1 MVSKLSSIFILTT
14 PLLLGFNLLGI
25 RAVAAEP
32 VPLNHSPTPVR
43 EPVARELNRDLFDPE
58 PSVIA
63 PLSLENPRDEAT
75 NLLQQIEF
83 YSQTNVE
90 FGPLEQVNSVSEL
103 TDVSPNDWA
112 FQALQNLASRYQCL
126 LGYGDGTFQGNRA
139 MTRYEFASNLNACL
153 EVITDRMSELDLN
166 TGDLDLL
173 TRLTQDFSAEL
184 ATLRSRVDNLELRT
198 VEIEANQFSPTTK
211 LAGEA
216 AFILADAFADE
227 QDAETVFSN
236 RVRLNFVTSFTG
248 RDNLFTRLEM
258 GNIGNSFQPI
268 LGTNEGRFAFDGA
281 NNNTVTLN
289 RLHYFFPLGDK
300 LSVRIFA
307 NAGGH
312 QFYAN
317 TLNPFLESG
326 GGATG
331 ALSRFAER
339 NPIYRF
345 TLGGAGLGVKYT
357 LGNNLEINAGYL
369 ASEAKTPLSGAG
381 LFDGNYSTL
390 GQIVFGS
397 RFQVGLTYIHAY
409 EGTSAP
415 RFAYGGT
422 GTNLGNLSPAAL
434 NPLSPSLRATPV
446 VSNSYSVNTSLRIT
460 PNLIVGG
467 WIAKTS
473 ARLIGLG
480 DADIWNY
487 AATVVLPDL
496 GTPGSFAS
504 LIVGAEPHLT
514 NLDVPGNPSFAKD
527 TPFHVEGLYK
537 YQITPNISLTPG
549 VIWLTAP
556 NQNND
561 NSDVFIGTFRTT
573 FTF

>member
-1 MVSKLSSIFILTT
+1 MVSQLSSIFILTT

-32 VPLNHSPTPVR
+32 VPLNHSPAPFS
-43 EPVARELNRDLFDPE
+43 EPLNPE
-58 PSVIA
+58 PEAIA
-63 PLSLENPRDEAT
+63 PPSLENPGDQPT
-75 NLLQQIEF
+75 NLLQQIEL
-83 YSQTNVE
+83 YSQANQE
-90 FGPLEQVNSVSEL
+90 FAPLEPVNSVSEL
-103 TDVSPNDWA
+103 TDVSPTDWA
-112 FQALQNLASRYQCL
+112 FQALQNLASRYNCL
-126 LGYGDGTFQGNRA
+126 LGYSNGTYQGNRA
-139 MTRYEFASNLNACL
+139 MTRYEFAANLNACL
-153 EVITDRMSELDLN
+153 EVITDRISELDFN

-173 TRLTQDFSAEL
+173 NRLTQDFSAEL

-198 VEIEANQFSPTTK
+198 VEIEANQFSATTQ
-211 LAGEA
+211 LVGEA
-216 AFILADAFADE
+216 AFILADAFTDDADP
-227 QDAETVFSN
+227 ETVLSS

-258 GNIGNSFQPI
+258 GNIGNSFQPV
-268 LGTNEGRFAFDGA
+268 LGTNEGRFASDGA

-289 RLHYFFPLGDK
+289 RLHYFFPVGDN
-300 LSVRIFA
+300 LSVRILA

-317 TLNPFLESG
+317 TLNPFLEAG

-331 ALSRFAER
+331 ALTRFGER

-345 TLGGAGLGVKYT
+345 TLGGSGLGVKYT

-369 ASEAKTPLSGAG
+369 AGEARTPISGAG

-390 GQIVFGS
+390 GQIVVGS
-397 RFQVGLTYIHAY
+397 RFQVGFTYVHAY

-415 RFAYGGT
+415 RFGFGGT

-446 VSNSYSVNTSLRIT
+446 VSNSYSVDTALRIT
-460 PNLIVGG
+460 PNLILGG
-467 WIAKTS
+467 WIAKTN

-487 AATVVLPDL
+487 AATVVLPNL

-514 NLDVPGNPSFAKD
+514 NLDVPGNPDFPND
-527 TPFHVEGLYK
+527 TPFHVEALYK

>member
-1 MVSKLSSIFILTT
+1 MMSQLSSIFILTT

-32 VPLNHSPTPVR
+32 VPLTH
-43 EPVARELNRDLFDPE
+43 LDPE
-58 PSVIA
+58 PTAIA
-63 PLSLENPRDEAT
+63 SPSLEPPGDEAT
-75 NLLQQIEF
+75 NLIQQIEF
-83 YSQTNVE
+83 YSQTNLE

-103 TDVSPNDWA
+103 TDISPTDWA
-112 FQALQNLASRYQCL
+112 FQALQNLASRYECL
-126 LGYGDGTFQGNRA
+126 LGYGDGTFQGDRA
-139 MTRYEFASNLNACL
+139 MTRYEFAASLNACL
-153 EVITDRMSELDLN
+153 EVITDRISELDFN

-184 ATLRSRVDNLELRT
+184 ATLRGRVDNLELRT
-198 VEIEANQFSPTTK
+198 AEIEANQFSPTTK

-216 AFILADAFADE
+216 AFILADAFTDDA
-227 QDAETVFSN
+227 DAETVFSN

-258 GNIGNSFQPI
+258 GNIGPSFQPV

-289 RLHYFFPLGDK
+289 RLHYFFPVGDN

-345 TLGGAGLGVKYT
+345 TLGGSGLGVKYT

-415 RFAYGGT
+415 RFGYGGT
-422 GTNLGNLSPAAL
+422 GTNLANLSPAAL

-514 NLDVPGNPSFAKD
+514 DLDVPGNPEFSED
-527 TPFHVEGLYK
+527 TPFHIEGFYK

-561 NSDVFIGTFRTT
+561 NSDIFIGTFRTT

>member
-1 MVSKLSSIFILTT
+1 MMSQLSSIFILTT
-14 PLLLGFNLLGI
+14 PLVLGFNLLGI

-32 VPLNHSPTPVR
+32 VPLNHSPVSFS
-43 EPVARELNRDLFDPE
+43 EPVAEELNWDLFDPE
-58 PSVIA
+58 AEAIA
-63 PLSLENPRDEAT
+63 PPSLELPTDET
-75 NLLQQIEF
+75 NTLIQQIEF
-83 YSQTNVE
+83 YSQANQD
-90 FGPLEQVNSVSEL
+90 FAPLEQVNSVSEL
-103 TDVSPNDWA
+103 TDVSPTDWA
-112 FQALQNLASRYQCL
+112 FQALQNLASRYECL
-126 LGYGDGTFQGNRA
+126 LGYGDRTYQGNRA
-139 MTRYEFASNLNACL
+139 MTRYEFAANLNACL
-153 EVITDRMSELDLN
+153 EVITDRISELDFN

-173 TRLTQDFSAEL
+173 TRLTQDFAAEL

-216 AFILADAFADE
+216 AFILADAFTDDA
-227 QDAETVFSN
+227 DAETVFSN

-258 GNIGNSFQPI
+258 GNIGPSFQPV

-289 RLHYFFPLGDK
+289 RLHYFFPVGDN

-345 TLGGAGLGVKYT
+345 TLGGAGLGVKYS

-369 ASEAKTPLSGAG
+369 ASEARTPLSGAG

-397 RFQVGLTYIHAY
+397 RFQVGLTYVHAY

-415 RFAYGGT
+415 RFGYGGT

-467 WIAKTS
+467 WIAKTN

-514 NLDVPGNPSFAKD
+514 NLDVPGNPDFSQD
-527 TPFHVEGLYK
+527 TPFHIEGLYK
-537 YQITPNISLTPG
+537 YQMTPNISLTPG

-561 NSDVFIGTFRTT
+561 NSDVFVGTFRTT

>member
-1 MVSKLSSIFILTT
+1 MMSQFSSILILTS

-25 RAVAAEP
+25 RAVAGEP
-32 VPLNHSPTPVR
+32 VPLNPPSTPVS
-43 EPVARELNRDLFDPE
+43 EPAARGLNPDPFPPA
-58 PSVIA
+58 PSAIA
-63 PLSLENPRDEAT
+63 PPSLENVGDQAT
-75 NLLQQIEF
+75 PLLEQIEL
-83 YSQTNVE
+83 YSQTNLD

-103 TDVSPNDWA
+103 ADVSPTDWA
-112 FQALQNLASRYQCL
+112 FQALQNLASKYNCL
-126 LGYGDGTFQGNRA
+126 LGYGDGTYQGNRA
-139 MTRYEFASNLNACL
+139 MTRYEFATSLNACL
-153 EVITDRMSELDLN
+153 EVITDRISDLDV
-166 TGDLDLL
+166 TDGDFDLL

-198 VEIEANQFSPTTK
+198 LEIEANQFSPTTK

-216 AFILADAFADE
+216 AFTLADAFTD
-227 QDAETVFSN
+227 DVDVETVFSN

-248 RDNLFTRLEM
+248 RDNLYTRLEM
-258 GNIGNSFQPI
+258 GNIGNSFQPV
-268 LGTNEGRFAFDGA
+268 LGTNEGRYAFDGA

-317 TLNPFLESG
+317 TLNPLLEAG
-326 GGATG
+326 GGSTG

-345 TLGGAGLGVKYT
+345 TLGGSGLGVKYT

-369 ASEAKTPLSGAG
+369 ASEAKTPISGAG

-415 RFAYGGT
+415 RFGYGGT

-446 VSNSYSVNTSLRIT
+446 VSNSYSVNTSLRIS

-514 NLDVPGNPSFAKD
+514 DLDVPGNPEFSKD
-527 TPFHVEGLYK
+527 TPFHIEGMYK

-549 VIWLTAP
+549 LIWLTAP

>member
-1 MVSKLSSIFILTT
+1 MMSQLSSIFILTT

-25 RAVAAEP
+25 RAVAGEP
-32 VPLNHSPTPVR
+32 LPLTH
-43 EPVARELNRDLFDPE
+43 LDPK
-58 PSVIA
+58 PSAIA
-63 PLSLENPRDEAT
+63 GPSLEPPGDETT
-75 NLLQQIEF
+75 NLIQQIEF
-83 YSQTNVE
+83 YSQTNQE

-103 TDVSPNDWA
+103 TDISPTDWA
-112 FQALQNLASRYQCL
+112 FQALQNLASRYECL
-126 LGYGDGTFQGNRA
+126 LGYGDGTFQGDRA
-139 MTRYEFASNLNACL
+139 MTRYEFAASLNACL
-153 EVITDRMSELDLN
+153 EVITDRISELDFN

-184 ATLRSRVDNLELRT
+184 ATLRGRVDNLELRT
-198 VEIEANQFSPTTK
+198 AEIEANQFSPTTK

-216 AFILADAFADE
+216 AFILADAFTDDA
-227 QDAETVFSN
+227 DAETVLSN

-258 GNIGNSFQPI
+258 GNIGPSFQPV

-289 RLHYFFPLGDK
+289 RLHYFFPVGDN

-345 TLGGAGLGVKYT
+345 TLGGSGLGVKYT

-369 ASEAKTPLSGAG
+369 ASEAKTPISGAG

-397 RFQVGLTYIHAY
+397 RFQVGLTYVHAY

-415 RFAYGGT
+415 RFGYGGT

-446 VSNSYSVNTSLRIT
+446 VSNSYSINTSLRIT

-514 NLDVPGNPSFAKD
+514 DLDVPGNPDFAED

>member
-1 MVSKLSSIFILTT
+1 MSQISCIFIRST
-14 PLLLGFNLLGI
+14 PLLLGFNLLGFNLLGI
-25 RAVAAEP
+25 QTVAGQPA
-32 VPLNHSPTPVR
+32 PLNLPTPQLS
-43 EPVARELNRDLFDPE
+43 EPVAIE
-58 PSVIA
+58 PHLEFNAIA
-63 PLSLENPRDEAT
+63 PQPLDPTGDKSAQIFQQL
-75 NLLQQIEF
+75 NL
-83 YSQTNVE
+83 YSQTDLE
-90 FGPLEQVNSVSEL
+90 LGPLEQVNSVSEL
-103 TDVSPNDWA
+103 ADVSPTDWA
-112 FQALQNLASRYQCL
+112 FQALQNLASRYECL
-126 LGYGDGTFQGNRA
+126 LGYSDGTYRGNRA
-139 MTRYEFASNLNACL
+139 MTRYEFATSLNACL
-153 EVITDRMSELDLN
+153 QVLTDRISELDLS
-166 TGDLDLL
+166 TEDLSAL
-173 TRLTQDFSAEL
+173 TRLSEEFAAEL
-184 ATLRSRVDNLELRT
+184 ATLRGRVDDLELRT
-198 VEIEANQFSPTTK
+198 AEIEANQFSPTTK

-216 AFILADAFADE
+216 AFILADAFTEDL
-227 QDAETVFSN
+227 DPETVFSN

-258 GNIGNSFQPI
+258 GNIGPSFQPV
-268 LGTNEGRFAFDGA
+268 LGTNEGRYAFDGA
-281 NNNTVTLN
+281 ANNTVTLN
-289 RLHYFFPLGDK
+289 RLHYFFPVGDK

-345 TLGGAGLGVKYT
+345 TLGGSGVGVKYN

-381 LFDGNYSTL
+381 LFDGNYSAL
-390 GQIVFGS
+390 GQVVFGS
-397 RFQVGLTYIHAY
+397 RFQVGLTYVHAY

-415 RFAYGGT
+415 RFGFAGT

-434 NPLSPSLRATPV
+434 NPLSPGLGSTPV

-460 PNLIVGG
+460 PNLIIGG
-467 WIAKTS
+467 WVAKTS

-487 AATVVLPDL
+487 AATVVVPDL

-504 LIVGAEPHLT
+504 LIVGAEPYLT
-514 NLDVPGNPSFAKD
+514 NLEVPGNPDFSKD
-527 TPFHVEGLYK
+527 TPFHIEGLYK

-549 VIWLTAP
+549 LIWLTAP

>member
-1 MVSKLSSIFILTT
+1 MMSQFSSILILTS

-25 RAVAAEP
+25 RAVAGEP
-32 VPLNHSPTPVR
+32 VPLNPPSTPVS
-43 EPVARELNRDLFDPE
+43 EPAARGLNPDPFPPA
-58 PSVIA
+58 PSAIA
-63 PLSLENPRDEAT
+63 PPSLENVGEQAT
-75 NLLQQIEF
+75 PLLEQIEL
-83 YSQTNVE
+83 YSQTNLD

-103 TDVSPNDWA
+103 ADVSPTDWA
-112 FQALQNLASRYQCL
+112 FQALQNLASKYNCL
-126 LGYGDGTFQGNRA
+126 LGYGDGTYQGNRA
-139 MTRYEFASNLNACL
+139 MTRYEFATSLNACL
-153 EVITDRMSELDLN
+153 EVITDRISDLDV
-166 TGDLDLL
+166 TDGDFDLL

-198 VEIEANQFSPTTK
+198 LEIEANQFSPTTK

-216 AFILADAFADE
+216 AFTLADAFTD
-227 QDAETVFSN
+227 DVDVETVFSN

-248 RDNLFTRLEM
+248 RDNLYTRLEM
-258 GNIGNSFQPI
+258 GNIGNSFQPV
-268 LGTNEGRFAFDGA
+268 LGTNEGRYAFDGA

-317 TLNPFLESG
+317 TLNPLLEAG
-326 GGATG
+326 GGSTG

-345 TLGGAGLGVKYT
+345 TLGGSGLGVKYT

-369 ASEAKTPLSGAG
+369 ASEAKTPISGAG

-415 RFAYGGT
+415 RFGYGGT

-446 VSNSYSVNTSLRIT
+446 VSNSYSVNTSLRIS

-467 WIAKTS
+467 WI
-473 ARLIGLG
+473 
-480 DADIWNY
+480 
-487 AATVVLPDL
+487 
-496 GTPGSFAS
+496 
-504 LIVGAEPHLT
+504 
-514 NLDVPGNPSFAKD
+514 
-527 TPFHVEGLYK
+527 
-537 YQITPNISLTPG
+537 
-549 VIWLTAP
+549 
-556 NQNND
+556 
-561 NSDVFIGTFRTT
+561 
-573 FTF
+573 